1 MKQLKRTHY
10 GSGVPVFQIDDA
22 MKTVQSGF
30 TLDDSNLTQGSYVP
44 RGTVISFDEATGSA
58 KVLKS
63 ATLVEALGATGKAAK
78 VAKGHLFNVNDFVS
92 ANGVSTKINSINTS
106 DPSFD
111 VLNVVADLG
120 VTPEGAALVAGKA
133 EANENAEVPTD
144 VELAVP
150 ITKDT
155 AGLLY
160 LEIKVGED
168 LDVTVL
174 SRGTVYARRI
184 PAVTD
189 AVKATLSNIFF
200 SQSH

>member
-1 MKQLKRTHY
+1 MKQLKRTFY

-22 MKTVQSGF
+22 MKTVQGGF
-30 TLDDSNLTQGSYVP
+30 TLDDTGLTQGSYVP
-44 RGTVISFDEATGSA
+44 RGTVISFDEATGVA

-63 ATLVEALGATGKAAK
+63 ATLVEALGATGKAIK
-78 VAKGHLFNVNDFVS
+78 VGKGSLFAVGDFVS
-92 ANGVSTKINSINTS
+92 ANGVSTKINSINTN

-133 EANENAEVPTD
+133 EAAED
-144 VELAVP
+144 AELAVP

-155 AGLLY
+155 GGLLY

-184 PAVTD
+184 PAVSD

-200 SQSH
+200 SQSK